1 MYNELKNVLPTDH
14 ARQVNSKDIL
24 NAYISNGLNPKRI
37 LDFGCG
43 DGRSFDFFRRVLPS
57 SSWCGVDIEI
67 SPEVK
72 SRTRDDATFVTYDG
86 RMLPFNENEFDLVY
100 SNQVLEHVRNPDMAM
115 EQVCKVLS
123 PEGLF
128 IGQTSQFEPYHSF
141 SLWNF
146 TLYGFKTIVEDAG
159 MKLLE
164 LRPSIDGFTLMER
177 SFKGRPKEY
186 SKYFSEESP
195 LNHEIEELATRQNKT
210 IRIINHRKLQS
221 CGQFCFVIQKP

>member
-1 MYNELKNVLPTDH
+1 MYNELKNVLPEDH
-14 ARQVNSKDIL
+14 ARQVNSKDVL
-24 NAYISNGLNPKRI
+24 QAYVANGLRPKSI

-43 DGRSFDFFRRVLPS
+43 DGRSFDFFKQVLPD

-72 SRTRDDATFVTYDG
+72 SRTRNDATFVTYNG
-86 RMLPFNENEFDLVY
+86 ETLPFDEGEFDLVY

-115 EQVCKVLS
+115 KQVCKVLTS
-123 PEGLF
+123 KGLF

-146 TLYGFKTIVEDAG
+146 TLYGFKTIVESAG

-195 LNHEIEELATRQNKT
+195 LNKEIEESAILQNKSA
-210 IRIINHRKLQS
+210 RIINHRKLQY